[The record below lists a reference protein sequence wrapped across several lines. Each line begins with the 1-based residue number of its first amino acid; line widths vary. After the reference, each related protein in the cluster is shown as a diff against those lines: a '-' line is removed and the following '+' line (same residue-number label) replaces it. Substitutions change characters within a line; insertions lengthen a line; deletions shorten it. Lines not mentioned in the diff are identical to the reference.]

1 MATFQNFTSTW
12 GAADYDYKTTY
23 PNTGSSDTPWGYGQ
37 SSQSSYPGAPYSG
50 ETSRMSPGQ
59 DAYWGKGRQTFFRGN
74 LQSTRGSRDPY
85 GHFTFKV
92 PPYWEPSDEKR
103 YPYHVWV
110 RDLDLWC
117 AQTEVAVAQRGPSI
131 ASRHAR

>member
-1 MATFQNFTSTW
+1 MN
-12 GAADYDYKTTY
+12 
-23 PNTGSSDTPWGYGQ
+23 PGY
-37 SSQSSYPGAPYSG
+37 
-50 ETSRMSPGQ
+50 
-59 DAYWGKGRQTFFRGN
+59 DAYWGGKGCQTLLRGN
-74 LQSTRGSRDPY
+74 LQTRESRDPY

-131 ASRHAR
+131 ASKVGGTAREMIRMINTTILRDGQQDR